1 MKLYLYVYDWSVL
14 IPSIPLLM
22 KGLVFTLQISL
33 TATALALLVGLPV
46 ALLRMVRFKAVSGLA
61 FVYIQ
66 VFRSMSLYI
75 YILWIYFGVS
85 IATGIHVGPFQSAV
99 IALVLLNS
107 AYMAEIYRASI
118 QAVDVGQ
125 WEAATSL
132 GMGRVST
139 MLNIVLPQAVRIAL
153 PTLMNNFTD
162 MIKDSS
168 IVAYIGASDLMYNT
182 QQLVTYY
189 SRSFEFYTATAVIYF
204 SVVFVLARSATALE
218 KRLSRHI
225 APA

>member
-1 MKLYLYVYDWSVL
+1 MFLYVYDWSVL
-14 IPSIPLLM
+14 IPSLPLLF
-22 KGLVFTLQISL
+22 KGLIFTIQISL
-33 TATALALLVGLPV
+33 TSTALALIVGLPV
-46 ALLRMVRFKAVSGLA
+46 ALLRMARFKPISWLA

-66 VFRSMSLYI
+66 VFRSLSLYI
-75 YILWIYFGVS
+75 YILWIFFGLSLV
-85 IATGIHVGPFQSAV
+85 TDIHLDAFQSAV

-125 WEAATSL
+125 VEAAKSL
-132 GMGRVST
+132 GMGPLT
-139 MLNIVLPQAVRIAL
+139 TLLNVVLPQAVRIAL

-182 QQLVTYY
+182 QQMVTYY
-189 SRSFEFYTATAVIYF
+189 SRSFEFYTATALIYF
-204 SVVFVLARSATALE
+204 VVVFVLARSAMVLE
-218 KRLSRHI
+218 RRLSRHV
-225 APA
+225 ATA

>member
-1 MKLYLYVYDWSVL
+1 VYLYVYDWSVL
-14 IPSIPLLM
+14 IPSIPLLL
-22 KGLVFTLQISL
+22 KGLVFTVQISL
-33 TATALALLVGLPV
+33 TSTALALIAGLPV
-46 ALLRMVRFKAVSGLA
+46 ALLRMARFKPISWLA
-61 FVYIQ
+61 FIYIQ

-75 YILWIYFGVS
+75 YILWIFFGVS
-85 IATGIHVGPFQSAV
+85 IVTGIHVGAFASAV

-125 WEAATSL
+125 IEAATSL
-132 GMGRVST
+132 GMGRVAT
-139 MLNIVLPQAVRIAL
+139 MLNVVLPQAVRTAI

-189 SRSFEFYTATAVIYF
+189 SRSFEFYTAAAFIYF
-204 SVVFVLARSATALE
+204 AVVFVLARAATALE
-218 KRLSRHI
+218 RRLSRHVL
-225 APA
+225 AT